1 MKDLITVIIPTFKRP
16 EKLLRTV
23 KSVVNQSY
31 KNLEILVVND
41 DLSND
46 DLLVGFKDE
55 RLKIIQ
61 NERSKGA
68 NGARNTG
75 IINAKGYFI
84 AFLDDDD
91 EWLPNYAETQIK
103 CLKETGE
110 DVGLVYGSFLL
121 EVNDKWIPRH
131 QNITG
136 NILAEFITDQFRI
149 GASSNI
155 FIKKEIID
163 KIGFWDEEMARQQ
176 DLEFL
181 SRVFKNYKVVCNQ
194 EVVLKIYGHN
204 DPDPEKTF
212 VSREK
217 FYNKILPHLDEI
229 SEDQKALFY
238 SNHFR
243 RQTNFLI
250 KMRSFEKA
258 KKYWLKAF
266 GNKKIS
272 VRKDGKILISLL
284 KSF

>member
-1 MKDLITVIIPTFKRP
+1 MKDLISVIIPTYKRP

-23 KSVVNQSY
+23 KSVVNQTY

-41 DLSND
+41 DRGKNNLLTGLKD
-46 DLLVGFKDE
+46 D
-55 RLKIIQ
+55 RIKIIK

-75 IINAKGYFI
+75 IINAKGFFI

-91 EWLPNYAETQIK
+91 EWLPNYAETQLN
-103 CLKETGE
+103 CLKETSE
-110 DVGLVYGSFLL
+110 DVGLVYGAYMI
-121 EVNDKWIPRH
+121 EENNKWMPKFQRIE
-131 QNITG
+131 G
-136 NILAEFITDQFRI
+136 DILAELITDKFRI

-163 KIGFWDEEMARQQ
+163 KIGLWDEEMARQQ

-181 SRVFKNYKVVCNQ
+181 VRVFKHYKVVCNQ
-194 EVVLKIYGHN
+194 ELILKVYGHN

-212 VSREK
+212 LSREI
-217 FYNKILPHLDEI
+217 FCEKILPHLDDI
-229 SEDQKALFY
+229 LEDQKALFF
-238 SNHFR
+238 SNHYR

-250 KMRSFEKA
+250 KMKSFKKA

-272 VRKDGKILISLL
+272 IRKDGKILISLL